1 MTYLRTGGVR
11 PFFVILLKH
20 YTDFRLGST
29 IAAGENSSINVHG
42 YSEVVGES

>member
-1 MTYLRTGGVR
+1 MTYLRTGVSPSVFCYNAETLHRFSAGV
-11 PFFVILLKH
+11 I
-20 YTDFRLGST
+20 